1 MSLNFY
7 NKYTIK
13 DINIEFPDLYFTPEY
28 GEACEYSDNAE
39 WECCIF
45 EDLIYTYLK
54 LPSIISGITYYNLLT
69 PYGYSGYYYK
79 NKCTY
84 DTFIPLFRSIA
95 VKRNYLTEILRQNPY
110 INVDISNYDIL
121 KKKTIFAIKVDNYQI
136 FLKKVLHKDKK
147 ENISIATKLGFTF
160 TLHEIDNIDLMNNFI
175 TLYNNNMKRINA
187 SDYYYFNDA
196 YYNSLKKINNAHF
209 AVVRNSS
216 NNIIGMSILFIFKH
230 FIHYHLSCND
240 NSSKSIS
247 CFLIT
252 NVVKNLSI
260 NKLFILGG
268 GVVDNDGLY
277 NFKNSLSNIK
287 IEYVIYKNV
296 LH

>member
-7 NKYTIK
+7 NKNTIK
-13 DINIEFPDLYFTPEY
+13 EVNINFPDLYFTPEY

-54 LPSIISGITYYNLLT
+54 IPSIVSGITYYNLLT
-69 PYGYSGYYYK
+69 PYGYSGYYYIHK
-79 NKCTY
+79 NTY
-84 DTFIPLFRSIA
+84 DSFIPLFRDISL
-95 VKRNYLTEILRQNPY
+95 KKNYLTEILRQNPY
-110 INVDISNYDIL
+110 ININISNYEIL
-121 KKKTIFAIKVDNYQI
+121 KKKTIFAIKVDNYET

-147 ENISIATKLGFTF
+147 ENISAANKLGFTF
-160 TLHEIDNIDLMNNFI
+160 SLHEIYNHDLMNNFI
-175 TLYNNNMKRINA
+175 TLYKSNMKRINA
-187 SDYYYFNDA
+187 DAYYYFNDN
-196 YYNSLKKINNAHF
+196 YYNSLKKIKNAHF
-209 AVVRNSS
+209 AVVRNNS
-216 NNIIGMSILFIFKH
+216 NSIIGMSIIFIFKD
-230 FIHYHLSCND
+230 FIHYHLSCTD

-268 GVVDNDGLY
+268 GLVDNDGLY
-277 NFKNSLSNIK
+277 NFKKSLSNIK
-287 IEYVIYKNV
+287 IDYIIYKNS
-296 LH
+296 LK